1 MSENDIVT
9 AVLTPTYSDWETE
22 PPSGHNPLGHNPLC
36 NDTVGPN
43 PLGQNSPAV
52 TTPSLRD
59 AAASEFSLFYLS
71 RQRFQFL

>member
-22 PPSGHNPLGHNPLC
+22 PPSGHNPLGHNPLG

-43 PLGQNSPAV
+43 L
-52 TTPSLRD
+52 SLIHI
-59 AAASEFSLFYLS
+59 
-71 RQRFQFL
+71 